1 MKCPKCMEKP
11 LDWKVAV
18 KNICPKCAT
27 PSCCGQPML
36 ALNASKSEWKCLACG
51 SKIGDEK

>member
-11 LDWKVAV
+11 LDWKVVA

-36 ALNASKSEWKCLACG
+36 ALNASQSEWKCLACG
-51 SKIGDEK
+51 SKVGDEK